1 MTQETTTVT
10 VDPQRAKLWQRQILD
25 SHLFREWSQLVS
37 IGAYQRLPEF
47 REFKCFLTDQQRAS
61 VESALGRQ
69 LSDQA
74 IKSLQMII
82 PRVIEHELILVR
94 APSVAAVVKEI
105 EAFEKRA
112 LECLWMVQM
121 LQLTFNDGNQNIA
134 RPTFPM
140 EGDAGSFLG
149 PPDAYTAAVNII
161 RRNMVKPIPAPP
173 ELGPLVEV
181 CHALREHYRIKR
193 GPKSNTFVSLYFY
206 VLGRCAL
213 GSGLKPTLPPK
224 SSFLEAETDRPTA
237 FFTFARVAL
246 RVLEDIAHIALVMDT
261 ITPDERDLVFTSL
274 RGYTHLTDEALSEQ
288 LAAAVKLKLPGIAE
302 FIEAAS

>member
-105 EAFEKRA
+105 EEFEKRA
-112 LECLWMVQM
+112 LECLRMVQM

-161 RRNMVKPIPAPP
+161 RRNMVEPIPAPP

-206 VLGRCAL
+206 VLGRCARA
-213 GSGLKPTLPPK
+213 SSIKPTLPSK
-224 SSFLEAETDRPTA
+224 NSFVGAETNRPTA
-237 FFTFARVAL
+237 FFTFTRAAL
-246 RVLEDIAHIALVMDT
+246 SVLQDIAHVALVMDT
-261 ITPDERDLVFTSL
+261 ITYVEREAVIKSLRAFTS
-274 RGYTHLTDEALSEQ
+274 LTDEALSDQ
-288 LAAAVKLKLPGIAE
+288 LAALVKRRIPGLEE
-302 FIEAAS
+302 FVEAAS